1 MKNKTSQRYRRYEK
15 MLLLILDYLIWLMT
29 AGSFILWVRIVT
41 FMAGRRPSKGL
52 RAWQKHR
59 DGDCNWGQDNAGADW
74 VWDLWE
80 LVKPCGASGGLGFC
94 PDTFTKATQTHAGL
108 CSFHVVSQL
117 HLHTSKHIHFICIA
131 CRHAHKDTHKLRLI
145 SIFLTVNMWMGTV
158 KSRFSFFTS

>member
-1 MKNKTSQRYRRYEK
+1 MIIYKRIYVKSKKAYFWHVYTDSNVLTSSCEKRKKKKNTSPRDRRYKK

-29 AGSFILWVRIVT
+29 AGSFILWERIVT

-59 DGDCNWGQDNAGADW
+59 DGDCKWSQDNVGVDW

-94 PDTFTKATQTHAGL
+94 PDTFTKATQTY
-108 CSFHVVSQL
+108 
-117 HLHTSKHIHFICIA
+117 THIHTDVCVCMF
-131 CRHAHKDTHKLRLI
+131 
-145 SIFLTVNMWMGTV
+145 V
-158 KSRFSFFTS
+158 

>member
-1 MKNKTSQRYRRYEK
+1 MSWIHPVKREKKNTSPRDRRYKK

-29 AGSFILWVRIVT
+29 AGSFILWERIVT

-59 DGDCNWGQDNAGADW
+59 DGDCKWSQDNVGVDW

-94 PDTFTKATQTHAGL
+94 PDTFTKATQTYTHIHTDVCVCVCL
-108 CSFHVVSQL
+108 CSFHGVVFAYKQITYRDTEKQTYPFDM
-117 HLHTSKHIHFICIA
+117 H
-131 CRHAHKDTHKLRLI
+131 DTHACTR
-145 SIFLTVNMWMGTV
+145 TY
-158 KSRFSFFTS
+158 